1 MKEFQL
7 IVGRRLPFTPNVVD
21 RITIDE
27 TQSRVNELMGVSDM
41 DFIQMN
47 SKRAPDESVEGID
60 ESIVQVAK
68 LMGVSLKDIR
78 KYGYKEPSSELEMD
92 RIGEEGQDIDDA
104 VLRVASQM
112 GIDSEDIKK
121 YGHKELSSES

>member
-1 MKEFQL
+1 
-7 IVGRRLPFTPNVVD
+7 
-21 RITIDE
+21 
-27 TQSRVNELMGVSDM
+27 
-41 DFIQMN
+41 
-47 SKRAPDESVEGID
+47 
-60 ESIVQVAK
+60 VQVAK